1 VIFLAIF
8 LICCLSQL
16 VNKAFV
22 PFYLTKLAMLFC
34 MMISINAFIQDKNQL
49 KTVLLILAVAGVVA
63 AGITIYEVILNPSLK
78 RVSGSL
84 GNPNNTA
91 AIFCMLLPISAL
103 IMNQGKK
110 LRFILQAI
118 FFAIILLLAI
128 LISASRG
135 ALFNLIIMAAF
146 AFLLFNWKGKLAI
159 VALILASMI
168 IFLTLFENYRGI
180 ERFQELKTQ
189 DELLETRAVKI
200 RLEIATIGLML
211 FLENPIMGVGSG
223 SFRSETQGM
232 GTEYNGYLWAGIA
245 PHNMYTQIIA
255 ELGIIGF
262 LLFAWFYFTIFKYLF
277 AGLMLQNSELTLISK
292 VLIFSYSAMLISMIS
307 SGDYLKPF
315 IYIIAGFAVVIRKL
329 ANTKSATVTI
339 R

>member
-1 VIFLAIF
+1 
-8 LICCLSQL
+8 
-16 VNKAFV
+16 
-22 PFYLTKLAMLFC
+22 
-34 MMISINAFIQDKNQL
+34 
-49 KTVLLILAVAGVVA
+49 
-63 AGITIYEVILNPSLK
+63 
-78 RVSGSL
+78 
-84 GNPNNTA
+84 
-91 AIFCMLLPISAL
+91 
-103 IMNQGKK
+103 
-110 LRFILQAI
+110 
-118 FFAIILLLAI
+118 
-128 LISASRG
+128 
-135 ALFNLIIMAAF
+135 MAAF